1 VFCRSALITKAD
13 GQQAFPSVTAQ
24 KTASFSLSFR
34 PQSQIVALAASGFST
49 SKRCRGA
56 EMMSTKKKIVFAP
69 LPRLSRSVDHS
80 RAACKFRL
88 QTAEGCPLLTF

>member
-1 VFCRSALITKAD
+1 MAELVKA
-13 GQQAFPSVTAQ
+13 AI
-24 KTASFSLSFR
+24 K
-34 PQSQIVALAASGFST
+34 
-49 SKRCRGA
+49 
-56 EMMSTKKKIVFAP
+56 TKKKIVFAP